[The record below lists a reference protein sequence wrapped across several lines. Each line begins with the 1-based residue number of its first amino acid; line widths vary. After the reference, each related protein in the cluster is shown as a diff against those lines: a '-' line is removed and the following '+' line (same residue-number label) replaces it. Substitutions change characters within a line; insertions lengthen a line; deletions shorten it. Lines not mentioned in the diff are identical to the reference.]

1 MFEWDD
7 ARHFLAVH
15 RTGSLSA
22 AARDLGVN
30 QSTVGRRLVSLEE
43 RLSAKLF
50 FRTRDGFRIAPAG
63 EKLLTHAE
71 RMEDE
76 AIAIAREIAGQ
87 ETKLTGSVR
96 LTAPDMFGARIVA
109 PLLAAFHARYPEI
122 DLELDTDNR
131 LRNLSKREADM
142 AVRIG
147 ETREG
152 GVVVRRLTEF
162 GSALYASRDY
172 LERRGTPRGGD
183 FAGHDFVGFAEPL
196 MRSGEALWLSE
207 NAAAGRTVLRSQ
219 ATAVQ
224 LQATLEGVGIAAL
237 PYYIA
242 DVEPSLVRIV
252 PPAYV
257 MRQEV
262 CLAVHE
268 DLRHTARIRV
278 CADFLAEGIRAQ
290 AWRFKASGA
299 PREAR
304 DSRTAGARGGV
315 AGRRKVR

>member
-43 RLSAKLF
+43 RLRAKLF

-131 LRNLSKREADM
+131 
-142 AVRIG
+142 
-147 ETREG
+147 
-152 GVVVRRLTEF
+152 
-162 GSALYASRDY
+162 
-172 LERRGTPRGGD
+172 
-183 FAGHDFVGFAEPL
+183 
-196 MRSGEALWLSE
+196 
-207 NAAAGRTVLRSQ
+207 
-219 ATAVQ
+219 
-224 LQATLEGVGIAAL
+224 
-237 PYYIA
+237 
-242 DVEPSLVRIV
+242 
-252 PPAYV
+252 
-257 MRQEV
+257 
-262 CLAVHE
+262 
-268 DLRHTARIRV
+268 
-278 CADFLAEGIRAQ
+278 
-290 AWRFKASGA
+290 
-299 PREAR
+299 
-304 DSRTAGARGGV
+304 
-315 AGRRKVR
+315 